1 MTLGLYP
8 AMSVQEAH
16 DAWRKA
22 RDLVQ
27 AGRDPQAVAD
37 NALPAKSVEGVV
49 EEWLR
54 RDQAQ
59 HRSGKAIASRFRN
72 YVLPAW
78 QNRLITDIDRRAC
91 LDLIDAIA
99 DRGTVVLARRI
110 FSHLHRLFVWAIGR
124 GIIEANPLQHAEK
137 PGTEVSRDRVLSDAE
152 LVKLWNAAEQLLP
165 SYRDAFRLLVLTGA
179 RKQEIGG
186 LRWGEVGEAGIT
198 LDGERTKTGKAHVIP
213 LSSVARSII
222 AKIERKGEH
231 AFATVRDSVPISNWT
246 RAKAKL
252 DSVSGVTGWT
262 VHDLRRTLATG
273 LQKQGVP
280 LVVTEAILGHTG
292 GSRGGIVSV
301 YQRHDYAAEKSSAL
315 EAWGAHVMALVH
327 GEKRGEVV
335 ALRRG

>member
-1 MTLGLYP
+1 MTTTKTAEEVIAHLGLKPHPEGGYFRETFRDEGAHQGRAHSTAILYLLRAGEVSRWHRDHSKFPPLGISTRYPEPLRFWPNSANLNGHVKQRRMTLGLYP

-152 LVKLWNAAEQLLP
+152 LVKLWNAAEQLLAIISRRLPP
-165 SYRDAFRLLVLTGA
+165 SRSHWRSQAGDRRFA
-179 RKQEIGG
+179 
-186 LRWGEVGEAGIT
+186 VG
-198 LDGERTKTGKAHVIP
+198 
-213 LSSVARSII
+213 
-222 AKIERKGEH
+222 
-231 AFATVRDSVPISNWT
+231 
-246 RAKAKL
+246 
-252 DSVSGVTGWT
+252 
-262 VHDLRRTLATG
+262 
-273 LQKQGVP
+273 
-280 LVVTEAILGHTG
+280 
-292 GSRGGIVSV
+292 RGG
-301 YQRHDYAAEKSSAL
+301 
-315 EAWGAHVMALVH
+315 
-327 GEKRGEVV
+327 
-335 ALRRG
+335 